1 MVFFGKLPI
10 LEGPSWWSYASW
22 IYNYLCNQYISPT
35 KLCVRIRFRRGVLDT
50 TLYDKVCQWLAA
62 DRCFFPGTPVSS
74 TNETDR
80 HEIIETLFKVALNT
94 ITITYFRSGA
104 AIIVELSE
112 WNASINLIIY
122 QVHVDKTQY
131 TMQILKGKHLIYNNF
146 IRS

>member
-1 MVFFGKLPI
+1 MLFFGKLPI

-50 TLYDKVCQWLAA
+50 TSYDQVCQWLAA

-80 HEIIETLFKVALNT
+80 HEIAEILLKVALNT
-94 ITITYFRSGA
+94 KTYFRSGA

-112 WNASINLIIY
+112 WNASINLTIY
-122 QVHVDKTQY
+122 QVHVGKTQY
-131 TMQILKGKHLIYNNF
+131 TMQILKGKKLVYNNF